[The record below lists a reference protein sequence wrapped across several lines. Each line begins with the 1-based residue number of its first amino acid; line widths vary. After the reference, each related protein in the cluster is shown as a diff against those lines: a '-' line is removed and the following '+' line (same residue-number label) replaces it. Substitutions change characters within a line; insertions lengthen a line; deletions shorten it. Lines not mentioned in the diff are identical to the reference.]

1 MKFTSKDTATMDIG
15 GSAPP
20 LAAEAP
26 ATPLPP
32 TRNNGQTPTQQGLTA
47 GPGQLSSTPPRV
59 VLATDRGSAVSC
71 ITNATNAASATTPDC
86 STTRPAIETIAEEL
100 PSPTKQYPDFSKPHS
115 DGNSVA
121 SGDDSEGWKREEE
134 GMMATISAQ
143 NAAEEREADALEDIV
158 DEIEEWELAAE
169 EPGGIIEG
177 SADGPVE
184 YEYETHDVT
193 MKWTSNELKDVA
205 RALKLPV
212 SGNKRSILER
222 IRDCGNELITKTDDT
237 AFVYKRKKLAED
249 KHRPRWVLLNPEEAP
264 PVEGIDMATG
274 AERGFFG
281 PTNKENA
288 AGATKHNYLMHRDE
302 KIVRPTF
309 SYPPKKTSSSTAPNT
324 TNTSNTTQS
333 DTTPTP
339 SERGGPSE
347 AAKKLIPNLRYA
359 RPKDFFDTQITPEFI
374 KKVIVPC
381 TNGRAA
387 ADGAGFGGSMYQDYV
402 PFDHVEINKMIG
414 LLFANGV
421 SPKPAMELWFKT
433 TTEHRLFGNDFIAA
447 AMDKQMKDGKKVP
460 GIRRWKHF
468 RRFMCLYDFRL
479 NANTEKEKNPLWKV
493 QSLLDELNH
502 QAKKMWLPGKWVSI
516 DEQTL
521 GFKGKSGM
529 KLRISYKREGDGFQ
543 CDAVCDRGYTFA
555 FYFRHGDAPTLP
567 IQYKHLE
574 LSPTARRV
582 VWLALQLPYNWHCIF
597 MDNLFNSR
605 KLFSALWIAQALA
618 HGVVRTSGRGIP
630 TSIRQFEEK
639 NANKAEA
646 LRGTTKA
653 AKLLNCRQCPDLV
666 AVSVYDT
673 KPVHLLSSV
682 SESVCWLEK
691 KRKVWSTAHKDMKL
705 IGFLRL
711 NMIDDYNNKMNST
724 DIADQL
730 RNVYRMDYW
739 TRNRKWWW
747 AFFIW
752 AIGVA
757 ATNGWKMYTEMHAEE
772 EKKGTEGLPP
782 KLSHLEFLVELV
794 NDFIYPEQTKFHV
807 EQLREM
813 DDSSFA
819 STVRTTRSL
828 SSFRNVTNTQ
838 CNGWDFTCE
847 SGIADYVDSVK
858 PSALTK
864 SRMERSNFFAR
875 RLDGTFHAFVP
886 AANDSRCQYCYYQ
899 WSNDLDES
907 QKEVQVFMKQNR
919 KQTSRCLICNV
930 NLCPNCFNEFHGFN
944 MTNNVKLM
952 GY

>member
-1 MKFTSKDTATMDIG
+1 M
-15 GSAPP
+15 
-20 LAAEAP
+20 
-26 ATPLPP
+26 
-32 TRNNGQTPTQQGLTA
+32 
-47 GPGQLSSTPPRV
+47 
-59 VLATDRGSAVSC
+59 
-71 ITNATNAASATTPDC
+71 
-86 STTRPAIETIAEEL
+86 
-100 PSPTKQYPDFSKPHS
+100 
-115 DGNSVA
+115 
-121 SGDDSEGWKREEE
+121 
-134 GMMATISAQ
+134 
-143 NAAEEREADALEDIV
+143 
-158 DEIEEWELAAE
+158 
-169 EPGGIIEG
+169 
-177 SADGPVE
+177 
-184 YEYETHDVT
+184 
-193 MKWTSNELKDVA
+193 
-205 RALKLPV
+205 
-212 SGNKRSILER
+212 
-222 IRDCGNELITKTDDT
+222 
-237 AFVYKRKKLAED
+237 
-249 KHRPRWVLLNPEEAP
+249 
-264 PVEGIDMATG
+264 
-274 AERGFFG
+274 
-281 PTNKENA
+281 
-288 AGATKHNYLMHRDE
+288 
-302 KIVRPTF
+302 
-309 SYPPKKTSSSTAPNT
+309 
-324 TNTSNTTQS
+324 
-333 DTTPTP
+333 
-339 SERGGPSE
+339 
-347 AAKKLIPNLRYA
+347 
-359 RPKDFFDTQITPEFI
+359 
-374 KKVIVPC
+374 
-381 TNGRAA
+381 
-387 ADGAGFGGSMYQDYV
+387 
-402 PFDHVEINKMIG
+402 
-414 LLFANGV
+414 
-421 SPKPAMELWFKT
+421 
-433 TTEHRLFGNDFIAA
+433 
-447 AMDKQMKDGKKVP
+447 
-460 GIRRWKHF
+460 
-468 RRFMCLYDFRL
+468 
-479 NANTEKEKNPLWKV
+479 
-493 QSLLDELNH
+493 
-502 QAKKMWLPGKWVSI
+502 SI

-691 KRKVWSTAHKDMKL
+691 KRKVWSTAHKDIRL